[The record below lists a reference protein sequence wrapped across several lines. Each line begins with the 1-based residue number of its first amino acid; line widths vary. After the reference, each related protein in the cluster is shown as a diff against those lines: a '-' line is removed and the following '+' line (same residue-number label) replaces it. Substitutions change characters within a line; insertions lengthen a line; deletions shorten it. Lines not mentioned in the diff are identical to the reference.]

1 MATIKFR
8 TSASGPWQEL
18 VPVEDVGYDVKVNTQ
33 SEVVVD
39 FTSWT
44 EGTPNQFID
53 CTAQVRTLR
62 VNLDIYKMPIG
73 SMFYI
78 SWEPLESFANIDL
91 VNHNTSLSVS
101 NNLYY
106 NSDGTEY
113 YPDHIYELHGIKT
126 SRGLNVVLRG
136 TPFKS

>member
-8 TSASGPWQEL
+8 TSASSPWQEL
-18 VPVEDVGYDVKVNTQ
+18 VPVEDVGYDVKANKQQRVAI
-33 SEVVVD
+33 D
-39 FTSWT
+39 FTTWT
-44 EGTPNQFID
+44 ENTPNQFID
-53 CTAQVRTLR
+53 CTVPVESLH
-62 VNLDIYKMPIG
+62 VYLNIEEMPIG

-78 SWEPLESFANIDL
+78 SWEPLEGFANIDL
-91 VNHNTSLSVS
+91 DNRNTSSNVS
-101 NNLYY
+101 NSLYY

-136 TPFKS
+136 TPLNS